1 VLEEDTDISDGNTEA
16 ESETFFTSAGQM
28 SSAYAKEITN
38 TLNNSAFVHSLS
50 AYQQQTSDISPPKD
64 LPTESQSFVASEQKR
79 YGPSQFYGLMI
90 DTGASQRSTVGYDQ
104 YLAYTTTIA
113 DAPMDKTSEGDV
125 NIKFS
130 IGSTSSIGSIVIH
143 SPVGTVE
150 FYIIQADT
158 LFLLSLA
165 DMDRLQ
171 IQFLNLKNVL
181 QTTQGD
187 IPVVRRFGH
196 TFLLWNESLYAF
208 VQESLQCTTPSCFLT
223 EPELRRLHKRFGH
236 PSVQRLHRVLER
248 SGHEVD
254 RDVLQHLTK
263 YYESCQKHR
272 ASPGRFKFT
281 LRDDVEFNYCIYVDI
296 MYIHNQPLLHIVDEG
311 T

>member
-1 VLEEDTDISDGNTEA
+1 MLEEDTDTTDGDTES

-28 SSAYAKEITN
+28 STAYTKDITN

-50 AYQQQTSDISPPKD
+50 AYQQQNSDTKGH
-64 LPTESQSFVASEQKR
+64 SFVASEQKR

-113 DAPMDKTSEGDV
+113 ADALMDKTTEGDV
-125 NIKFS
+125 NIKFG
-130 IGSTSSIGSIVIH
+130 IGSTSSIGSIVVH

-158 LFLLSLA
+158 PFLLSLA

-196 TFLLWNESLYAF
+196 AFLLWNESLYAF

-254 RDVLQHLTK
+254 RDIL
-263 YYESCQKHR
+263 
-272 ASPGRFKFT
+272 
-281 LRDDVEFNYCIYVDI
+281 
-296 MYIHNQPLLHIVDEG
+296 
-311 T
+311 